1 MALND
6 QVKNINPISEVQ
18 FKFDHIDFPPTT
30 FFVQTVNLPGVA
42 FDASPI
48 GRPMRTDV
56 NIMAG
61 SVSYEPLE
69 VGFIVDE
76 YLKNWLELFNWI
88 TGPQPHYTQAVL
100 TLLSSSMNPTL
111 EVHFEYVFPTTLTEI
126 AFDSTIS
133 EPTSLISTVTLN
145 YSKYTIKNLLNN

>member
-1 MALND
+1 MALNN

-18 FKFDHIDFPPTT
+18 FKFELIDFPATT

-42 FDASPI
+42 LDPSPL

-56 NIMAG
+56 NLMAG
-61 SVSYEPLE
+61 AVSYEPLE
-69 VGFIVDE
+69 VGFVVDE
-76 YLKNWLELFNWI
+76 YLKNWQELFKWV
-88 TGPQPHYTQAVL
+88 TGPQPHYTQAIL

-111 EVHFEYVFPTTLTEI
+111 EVHFEHVFPTTLTEI

>member
-1 MALND
+1 M
-6 QVKNINPISEVQ
+6 
-18 FKFDHIDFPPTT
+18 
-30 FFVQTVNLPGVA
+30 A